1 MARPA
6 LPNKAN
12 PMNYSPTRL
21 KRIIN
26 IYPPYLG
33 AGIKVDHIS
42 EDWKEI
48 RVSMRMRWYNRNI
61 VGTHFGGSLYALID
75 PHVMLALMQLLGKD
89 YTVWDKAASIE
100 FIKASKKKVSAVI
113 QITDEIIEEIKQK
126 TEGGN
131 KYLPTFTIEI
141 RDEDG
146 ELIAKAE
153 KVIYIK
159 KKDRPD

>member
-1 MARPA
+1 
-6 LPNKAN
+6 
-12 PMNYSPTRL
+12 MNYSPTRL

-153 KVIYIK
+153 KVIYTK